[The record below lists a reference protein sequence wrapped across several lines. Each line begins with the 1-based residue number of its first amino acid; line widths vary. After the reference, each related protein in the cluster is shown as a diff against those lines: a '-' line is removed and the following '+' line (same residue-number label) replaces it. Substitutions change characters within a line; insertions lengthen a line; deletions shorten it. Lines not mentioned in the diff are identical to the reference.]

1 MNNNHNHCPVEEL
14 QVSSI
19 SDHEWRVA
27 DGRLSNRSP
36 GKVLGFIQRR
46 GASFEVLDLGAPD
59 RDLSFD
65 TWMAS
70 VQFFAEV
77 PSGVL
82 NGAR

>member
-1 MNNNHNHCPVEEL
+1 MNSTHNHCPVEEL

-27 DGRLSNRSP
+27 DGRLSDQSP
-36 GKVLGFIQRR
+36 GKVLGFIQRK

-59 RDLSFD
+59 RDIFFD

-70 VQFFAEV
+70 VQFFGEAS
-77 PSGVL
+77 SGVL